1 MRDAARTA
9 CVPQSFLHF
18 WRCFP
23 KLVFNPETLAAGR
36 QPFVR
41 GGDRGKYVFS
51 KEQEVLENHSG
62 IGVKTLKLHLSACCK
77 KDIDTSLLDGCLQA
91 FVKPGIV
98 DLAVLLPDCYASEY
112 SFPSSLL
119 LNDDVANSRSTS
131 VLKSLYLSSCGFHTH
146 RRPKGACLLLEL
158 IETAIVQDRPQ
169 FLSLFTSAH
178 VASTPTD
185 GPRVLA
191 CSWSLSRLRLCK
203 VGVTGDELWFFLSS
217 CFSLEW
223 LDLSNCDMITSLK
236 IPHVL
241 RKLKTVWV
249 RMCRELVVIESHA
262 LKLSTFSYEGRQLSR
277 FTLGD
282 SLEMEELD
290 MHAAHMQ
297 DMLQYAGNN
306 LPSVATNL
314 ETLVLSTVHEKLKA
328 PATTDTF
335 KHLKHLVI
343 CLGECGEFC
352 TGYDFL
358 CLASFLDVCVALETF
373 ILRGGLVNLRKA
385 TITGF
390 CSAKSLVELTYHI
403 LEQAAS
409 SLQCLIL
416 DTSPVY
422 DRKSSTSDRFLPTC
436 MEALRDAEKALA
448 DVRRYVEPKV
458 PDGVELKVLA
468 PCSRCH
474 YMDAKAMEEAE
485 PKTGQRFLQRQ
496 EDGSIALVFVQPRS
510 KYAELNTTYV

>member
-112 SFPSSLL
+112 SFPYSLL

-158 IETAIVQDRPQ
+158 IETAIVQ
-169 FLSLFTSAH
+169 
-178 VASTPTD
+178 
-185 GPRVLA
+185 
-191 CSWSLSRLRLCK
+191 
-203 VGVTGDELWFFLSS
+203 
-217 CFSLEW
+217 EW

-358 CLASFLDVCVALETF
+358 CLASFLDVNGLPITNSD
-373 ILRGGLVNLRKA
+373 GGLVNLRKA